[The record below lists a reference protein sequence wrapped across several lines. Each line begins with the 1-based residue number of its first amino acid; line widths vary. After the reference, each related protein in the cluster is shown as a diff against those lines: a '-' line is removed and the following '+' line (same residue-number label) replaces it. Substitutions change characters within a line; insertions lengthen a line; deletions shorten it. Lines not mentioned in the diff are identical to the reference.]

1 MTTPSLPGPSPD
13 PARETAAVRHRAGW
27 RPWRGRP
34 RTSDVLCVLAISVS
48 AIYAIAAIPLIP
60 ALIASHPVLLELLT
74 GSTSSIMAAGAYADV
89 DIKLQLALVVVAALP
104 GIMRFDWVFWW
115 AGRLWGH
122 RIVER
127 LGHRS
132 PRMARLAGLAEARG
146 RRWAGPLVAL
156 AAFLPSGASTAVY
169 AAAGWAGLPLLAF
182 VLWDTLGSAAWVS
195 VVAMGGYLLGST
207 GVTLAGLVSRYAL
220 VTICV
225 LAVLLIAPQAWHSW
239 RERRPSKAAARRG
252 LPEPAVPEPVVAEP
266 AVPEPAVP
274 EPVVPEPVVPEPA
287 VPEPVVPAPVL
298 AGPVVPAPVVA
309 APAVPA
315 SVGPAPAVSGPA
327 GDGTDPPG
335 AL

>member
-1 MTTPSLPGPSPD
+1 
-13 PARETAAVRHRAGW
+13 
-27 RPWRGRP
+27 
-34 RTSDVLCVLAISVS
+34 
-48 AIYAIAAIPLIP
+48 
-60 ALIASHPVLLELLT
+60 
-74 GSTSSIMAAGAYADV
+74 
-89 DIKLQLALVVVAALP
+89 
-104 GIMRFDWVFWW
+104 WVFWW

-127 LGHRS
+127 LGHPS

-146 RRWAGPLVAL
+146 RRRGGPLGAL
-156 AAFLPSGASTAVY
+156 AAVLPSGASTAVC

-252 LPEPAVPEPVVAEP
+252 LPEPAVLAPVGAGPVG
-266 AVPEPAVP
+266 PEPAVP
-274 EPVVPEPVVPEPA
+274 Q
-287 VPEPVVPAPVL
+287 
-298 AGPVVPAPVVA
+298 PVVA
-309 APAVPA
+309 LPAAARAAGPPPPA
-315 SVGPAPAVSGPA
+315 ARPA
-327 GDGTDPPG
+327 
-335 AL
+335 